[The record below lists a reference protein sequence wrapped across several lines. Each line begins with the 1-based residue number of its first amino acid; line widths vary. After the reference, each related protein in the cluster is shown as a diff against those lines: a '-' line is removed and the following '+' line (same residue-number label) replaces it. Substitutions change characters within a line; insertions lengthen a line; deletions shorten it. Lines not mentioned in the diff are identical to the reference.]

1 MLDEEGLEADSTEEK
16 LKEGAAGLKDGLAL
30 DKAEVVATSTREELG
45 DVTAGTEE
53 ARDVGGRLAD
63 NSGDED
69 GAAGPGLKELG
80 AALLDGE
87 TDDDGV
93 EVGTETGI
101 IENDTGDELP
111 GEGKGIAERDGMTAE
126 DVIRAADEDGEST
139 GEETTGEET
148 TEEETTEEETTE
160 EETTEEETTGTEMIG
175 DAGTLPVGEVEGVAL
190 GVCTGTDGEAT
201 TMLDRIAEEDE
212 GMASLEGDAEITA
225 LLEGVGVKTG
235 VELGVRVTVELT
247 VTVEQISCAGPRSL
261 ALSNSTDVW

>member
-1 MLDEEGLEADSTEEK
+1 MLDDEGLEADSTEEK

-80 AALLDGE
+80 AALLDGG
-87 TDDDGV
+87 TDDNGD

-111 GEGKGIAERDGMTAE
+111 GEGKGIAERDGMTEE

-148 TEEETTEEETTE
+148 TG
-160 EETTEEETTGTEMIG
+160 EETTGTEMIG
-175 DAGTLPVGEVEGVAL
+175 DAGMLPVGEVEGVAL

-201 TMLDRIAEEDE
+201 TMLDRIAEDDE

>member
-80 AALLDGE
+80 AALLDGG
-87 TDDDGV
+87 TDDDGD

-111 GEGKGIAERDGMTAE
+111 GEGKGIAERDGMTEE

-148 TEEETTEEETTE
+148 T
-160 EETTEEETTGTEMIG
+160 GTEMIG
-175 DAGTLPVGEVEGVAL
+175 DAGMLPVGEVEGVAL

-201 TMLDRIAEEDE
+201 TMLDRIAEDDE

>member
-1 MLDEEGLEADSTEEK
+1 
-16 LKEGAAGLKDGLAL
+16 
-30 DKAEVVATSTREELG
+30 
-45 DVTAGTEE
+45 
-53 ARDVGGRLAD
+53 VGGRLAD

-69 GAAGPGLKELG
+69 GAAGPRLKELG
-80 AALLDGE
+80 AALLDGG

-111 GEGKGIAERDGMTAE
+111 GEAKGIAERDRMAAE

-139 GEETTGEET
+139 GEETTG
-148 TEEETTEEETTE
+148 
-160 EETTEEETTGTEMIG
+160 EETTGTEMIG

-201 TMLDRIAEEDE
+201 TMLDRIAEDDE

-225 LLEGVGVKTG
+225 LLEGVRVKTG